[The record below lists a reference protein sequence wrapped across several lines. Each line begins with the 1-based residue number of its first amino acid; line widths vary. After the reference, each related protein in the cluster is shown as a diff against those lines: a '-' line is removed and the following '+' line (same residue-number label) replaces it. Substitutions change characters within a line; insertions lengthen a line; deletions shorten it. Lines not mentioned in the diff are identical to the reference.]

1 MAKNN
6 FDFNLTSDSYRQIIN
21 KGMDIK
27 HAVMKVDKEILHP
40 FEDDL
45 SFLYGTIFIDNTIQP
60 SGNNSR
66 NVCIFAEGEVDR
78 CPTGS
83 GVSGRMA
90 IHKARNEIDYGESM
104 TIESITDSIFTGAI
118 VSEANYGSFK
128 AVIPQVEGNAYITGM
143 QTFVIDPKDP
153 MKNGFIL
160 R

>member
-1 MAKNN
+1 MK
-6 FDFNLTSDSYRQIIN
+6 
-21 KGMDIK
+21 IK
-27 HAVMKVDKEILHP
+27 TAVMQQDREILHP

-45 SFLYGTIFIDNTIQP
+45 SFLYGTIFIDNSVQS
-60 SGNNSR
+60 SGAHSR

-90 IHKARNEIDYGESM
+90 IQKARNEIDYGQSM
-104 TIESITDSIFTGAI
+104 TIESITGSTFKGSV
-118 VSEANYGSFK
+118 VSEQNYGPFS
-128 AVIPQVEGNAYITGM
+128 AIIPQVEGSAHITGM
-143 QTFVIDPKDP
+143 QTFLIDPKDP